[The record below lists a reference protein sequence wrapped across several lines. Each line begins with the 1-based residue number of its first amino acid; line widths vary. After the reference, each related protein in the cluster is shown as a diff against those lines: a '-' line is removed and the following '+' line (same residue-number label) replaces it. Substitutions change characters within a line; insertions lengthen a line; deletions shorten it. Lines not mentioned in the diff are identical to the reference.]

1 MIIYLTRTKN
11 NHDFSSWEEVL
22 FGVLQ
27 GASAYIILYLFNF
40 FFVMK
45 ETIYKQFTSYANDKT
60 LYDAGNTIENLILSS
75 QETSRKWFSNN
86 RMQGNSG
93 KCNLILST
101 NEPVKI

>member
-1 MIIYLTRTKN
+1 MILVHGKRFYLEYCKVRRLI
-11 NHDFSSWEEVL
+11 L
-22 FGVLQ
+22 F
-27 GASAYIILYLFNF
+27 YIFLIF